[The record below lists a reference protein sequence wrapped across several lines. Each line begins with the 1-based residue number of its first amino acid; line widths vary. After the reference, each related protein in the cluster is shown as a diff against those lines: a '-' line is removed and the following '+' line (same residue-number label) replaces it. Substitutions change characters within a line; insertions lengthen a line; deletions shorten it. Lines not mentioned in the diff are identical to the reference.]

1 MYLLQKFAV
10 AEFTKLS
17 DIRFPNRWFIS
28 VPAKTIPAL
37 NVSIIS

>member
-1 MYLLQKFAV
+1 MYLLQKVRCCWIHKAQWYS
-10 AEFTKLS
+10 L
-17 DIRFPNRWFIS
+17 FPTGFIS